1 MDIEKLI
8 QAYLILLCFTSL
20 HFEDTIFFFY
30 KRKVLGKPASSIYW
44 CHFPH
49 SFIFKL
55 RYVYIFWHTA
65 IAHLIDYSINI
76 TFTCTGKLKS

>member
-8 QAYLILLCFTSL
+8 QAYLILLCFTLL
-20 HFEDTIFFFY
+20 HFEDTMFFLQMEGFWQT
-30 KRKVLGKPASSIYW
+30 ASSIYW

-65 IAHLIDYSINI
+65 IAHLIDYSVNI